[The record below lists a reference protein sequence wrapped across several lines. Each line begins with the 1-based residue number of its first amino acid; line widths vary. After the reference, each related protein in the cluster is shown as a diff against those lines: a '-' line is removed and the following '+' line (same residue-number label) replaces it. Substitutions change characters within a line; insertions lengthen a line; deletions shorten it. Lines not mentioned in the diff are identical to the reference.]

1 MTPFTHITVDAHIGA
16 HQSQIG
22 ASLQQA
28 RAHPGTL
35 HALRGHVARGLV
47 RTGAWL
53 LPESPEVIGGT
64 VFALPDTPTSDLDRK
79 AA

>member
-1 MTPFTHITVDAHIGA
+1 MTPFTYVTVDTHIVA

-28 RAHPGTL
+28 RAHPGPL
-35 HALRGHVARGLV
+35 HALRRHVARGLV

-53 LPESPEVIGGT
+53 LPETPEGIGGT
-64 VFALPDTPTSDLDRK
+64 VFALPNTSTSDVDRK